1 MCFLNC
7 TLFIICVEYINV
19 HVQSLQELHSVPGLQ
34 HDAAD
39 LVFEGEALEQ
49 GGLCVVEP
57 DAVGARARAA
67 QPAAAHSQQP
77 AIVRPINRHVCT
89 M

>member
-1 MCFLNC
+1 MCFLNF
-7 TLFIICVEYINV
+7 TLSIICVDYINV
-19 HVQSLQELHSVPGLQ
+19 HVQALQEHGVPGLQ
-34 HDAAD
+34 HNAAD
-39 LVFEGEALEQ
+39 LVLEGEAFEQ
-49 GGLCVVEP
+49 AGLCVVEP

>member
-1 MCFLNC
+1 MYMYNRFKSC
-7 TLFIICVEYINV
+7 TVCPVY
-19 HVQSLQELHSVPGLQ
+19 
-34 HDAAD
+34 AAD
-39 LVFEGEALEQ
+39 LVLEGEALEQ